1 MSNSQDQNL
10 TVLENIAKDV
20 LEKLGYQADVGVFSN
35 EKDPTL
41 KVVSINSTENLSVL
55 IGKNGQNIKSLEHV
69 IKLLY
74 FKKILERPA
83 AEVEQAFG
91 KQGQVPEGTDF
102 NKSSISGLGR
112 TVFMVD
118 VNDYRKFR
126 AKQVIE
132 KAIEVASRVITTKK
146 AEALDPMSS
155 YERRL
160 IHVELASYPDL
171 ETESIGEEPER
182 RVVIRPLI
190 I

>member
-1 MSNSQDQNL
+1 MSENQDQNL
-10 TVLENIAKDV
+10 TVLESVARDV
-20 LEKLGYQADVGVFSN
+20 LDKLGYQAGVSIFSN

-41 KVVSINSTENLSVL
+41 KIVSINSTENLSVL
-55 IGKNGQNIKSLEHV
+55 IGKNGQNIKALEHV

-74 FKKILERPA
+74 FKKIS
-83 AEVEQAFG
+83 EVPQSEPRQ
-91 KQGQVPEGTDF
+91 T
-102 NKSSISGLGR
+102 

-132 KAIEVASRVITTKK
+132 KAVEAANRVVTTKK
-146 AEALDPMSS
+146 AEALSPMSS